1 MSGKGI
7 SEIRSAFCDL
17 RADLMFWKKDF
28 IFTVR
33 EHPIKA
39 IMAAILGI
47 LAIATLGTA
56 VYLSYLSG
64 GQVTDRHGT
73 AALLAVVFMSAGMV
87 LGILS
92 FVEKDKFRLFPV
104 LGILLNTLAFGMLS
118 LILYAG
124 AYVDV

>member
-1 MSGKGI
+1 MRFEGGSYVLEEGFYFYSQGASHKGDYGGDSRNPCHSDSGNGGI
-7 SEIRSAFCDL
+7 SWRLND
-17 RADLMFWKKDF
+17 
-28 IFTVR
+28 
-33 EHPIKA
+33 
-39 IMAAILGI
+39 
-47 LAIATLGTA
+47 
-56 VYLSYLSG
+56 LSYLSG